1 MQNAVDPRNGQALS
15 DGAAVD
21 PCGLM
26 PYSYFNDS
34 YVMSQQ
40 QPGGALTI
48 VDLDVSPSCSFS
60 SGMLTCNLL
69 AYLQLISWSHI
80 YLSPMFC
87 CSLHS
92 ASVSAN
98 TGKHTGGASAQG
110 VSSDLLCGCLPLL
123 LMCLSA
129 CMTYAPLGTL

>member
-1 MQNAVDPRNGQALS
+1 MQNAVDPSNGQALS

-60 SGMLTCNLL
+60 SGMLTCNFASIFAAYFMVSHLSQSHVLL
-69 AYLQLISWSHI
+69 
-80 YLSPMFC
+80 F
-87 CSLHS
+87 
-92 ASVSAN
+92 
-98 TGKHTGGASAQG
+98 SAQRQ
-110 VSSDLLCGCLPLL
+110 CIC
-123 LMCLSA
+123 
-129 CMTYAPLGTL
+129 